1 MRILTLL
8 FSLCFLIAF
17 EHMKAQRNSALEN
30 FEIFEVY
37 GKVQISATIKT
48 GYSCLGMNFMRTED
62 TTVLFQS
69 IGSIP
74 GVCGS
79 STEPL
84 RYDFVDENPPK
95 NKTVYYRVQLGG
107 IGYSE
112 ILNIRVI
119 DTGKAAY
126 LVSPNPASGFCNIY
140 FKNESQNR
148 HSLTLINRIGLTV
161 MTVHSAENNFYL
173 NLEGL
178 SPGIYH
184 FRVHEE
190 NKQRPKFSG
199 KISVF

>member
-1 MRILTLL
+1 
-8 FSLCFLIAF
+8 
-17 EHMKAQRNSALEN
+17 
-30 FEIFEVY
+30 
-37 GKVQISATIKT
+37 
-48 GYSCLGMNFMRTED
+48 
-62 TTVLFQS
+62 
-69 IGSIP
+69 
-74 GVCGS
+74 
-79 STEPL
+79 
-84 RYDFVDENPPK
+84 VDENPPK